1 MPVFVLSE
9 VVHFAQVLPIASQLG
24 FLFLCPCVCVCGFLE
39 GFFFLVLFFGIL
51 AVFALAAADVFGI
64 VSRKR
69 EGGNSSENK
78 ATKGELELFF
88 GGRSRSLS
96 ERLWDSIMIYDT
108 PLPHWLPLQIS

>member
-1 MPVFVLSE
+1 MPVFVFSE

-24 FLFLCPCVCVCGFLE
+24 FLFLCPCVCVWFPG

-69 EGGNSSENK
+69 EGGK
-78 ATKGELELFF
+78 
-88 GGRSRSLS
+88 
-96 ERLWDSIMIYDT
+96 
-108 PLPHWLPLQIS
+108 QQ